1 MSGMST
7 IPSCPRFLDVMTPAK
22 KEVMWAVPAKD
33 LKAGKHPETSRL
45 AVKVRDESWRCPQ
58 AWGYPEIILLL
69 AGNGGMDGNGMIFPR
84 FYPKNH
90 PSLWSLIEHF
100 SIESHGDLGISH
112 FKKPP
117 YNPIYNNI

>member
-1 MSGMST
+1 MGGMST

-22 KEVMWAVPAKD
+22 KGVMWAVPAKD

-45 AVKVRDESWRCPQ
+45 AVKARDESWRCPK

-100 SIESHGDLGISH
+100 SIESL
-112 FKKPP
+112 
-117 YNPIYNNI
+117 